1 MTKKIS
7 LALLIPVLLLATFVA
22 CKKDAPNAAA
32 LNCATTA
39 LTPAAFKNNGTA
51 QTAMIKV
58 GLSNMAAG
66 AIVFGI
72 ASSANNFTP
81 NTYTTTVTAG
91 QASVDVPVSFDGT
104 TTSATET
111 IILGG
116 VTTSGVTLGT
126 CTLKA
131 TVEGVASTTPALNCA
146 TTGLTVN
153 TFQNNGGEQKS
164 VLKVGLLNAP
174 AGAATF
180 AISSSESDFTPTS
193 FTATLTAGQTLVEIP
208 IVFDGTT
215 TAKTEVITV
224 SAAKFGTASCT
235 ATATI
240 TPVGGATTPSL
251 NCANTVLSKTAF
263 LNNSTAQTATLKVG
277 LNNAPAGATKFTL
290 VSAGSNFTP
299 TSYNATL
306 TAKQAFVEIPITFD
320 GTTTLTSET
329 ITASSTT
336 FGTGVCTV
344 TATIGAAALATELN
358 CTTTTLSTKTFASN
372 GTAQPFT
379 LTVGL
384 TKAKAGKATFKIMSA
399 GSDFTPATFA
409 TTLKDG
415 QTTVA
420 IPLSFDGTSAL
431 TSETITVTAPDY
443 ATGSCANA
451 VTITPPVAA
460 AKVTYANVNP
470 IFVATCGGAKC
481 HATIKPLL
489 INNYANAKA
498 SGAKIVSEVVSK
510 KMPQGGS
517 LTAAEI
523 ALIQQWQK
531 DGFLEKQ

>member
-72 ASSANNFTP
+72 ASSSNNFTP

-91 QASVDVPVSFDGT
+91 QASVDVPISFDGT
-104 TTSATET
+104 TTAAAET

-131 TVEGVASTTPALNCA
+131 TIEGVASTTPALNCA
-146 TTGLTVN
+146 TTGLTVT
-153 TFQNNGGEQKS
+153 TFQNNGGEQKT

-180 AISSSESDFTPTS
+180 AIASAESDFTPTT
-193 FTATLTAGQTLVEIP
+193 FTET
-208 IVFDGTT
+208 
-215 TAKTEVITV
+215 ITV

-251 NCANTVLSKTAF
+251 NCATTALSKNAF

-290 VSAGSNFTP
+290 VSSGSNFTP
-299 TSYNATL
+299 TSYSATL
-306 TAKQAFVEIPITFD
+306 TAGQAFVEIPVTFD

-372 GTAQPFT
+372 GTAQPLT
-379 LTVGL
+379 LTVGI
-384 TKAKAGKATFKIMSA
+384 TRAKAGKVTFKIVSA

-409 TTLKDG
+409 ATLTEG

-431 TSETITVTAPDY
+431 TSETLTVTAPDY
-443 ATGSCANA
+443 ATGSCVNT
-451 VTITPPVAA
+451 VTIAPAAA

-470 IFVATCGGAKC
+470 IFIATCGGAKC
-481 HATIKPLL
+481 HAAIKPLL
-489 INNYANAKA
+489 INNYATAKA
-498 SGAKIVSEVVSK
+498 SGAKIVSEVVAK
-510 KMPQGGS
+510 KMPIGGT
-517 LTAAEI
+517 LTDAQI

-531 DGFLEKQ
+531 DGFLEK